1 MKTAVAT
8 AVIAV
13 SLVSAA
19 SAQSDHLE
27 CFKVRDSE
35 RKARYTAR
43 LQNLAPPHG
52 CVVKLPAKLM
62 CVPTAATE
70 LSPTPPGA
78 APGRSTGAFLCYKI
92 RCRSGAVAPL
102 AVTDQFGR
110 RIVKPRRSRLL
121 CAPVPGSN
129 QGEETCVT
137 STTLAETTSTTL
149 GRTTSTTLSEH
160 GSTTT
165 VVPPSTTSTT
175 VLTPTPCTVP
185 NTACGSCG
193 NGACQPIRPTG
204 ELICA
209 YQTQTSC
216 SPETCQS
223 TADCTDGR
231 FCVGAT
237 GDAHCCA
244 ACP

>member
-1 MKTAVAT
+1 MKSVVAT
-8 AVIAV
+8 IVITV

-19 SAQSDHLE
+19 FAQSDHLE

-35 RKARYTAR
+35 RKARYTAK
-43 LQNLAPPHG
+43 LQNLATPHG

-62 CVPTAATE
+62 CVPTVSPQ

-78 APGRSTGAFLCYKI
+78 APGRNTGAFLCYKL
-92 RCRSGAVAPL
+92 RCRAGALAPL

-121 CAPVPGSN
+121 CAPVPGTSE
-129 QGEETCVT
+129 GEETCVT
-137 STTLAETTSTTL
+137 TTTLVETTTSTTL
-149 GRTTSTTLSEH
+149 GGGH
-160 GSTTT
+160 KGSTTT
-165 VVPPSTTSTT
+165 VVPHTTTT
-175 VLTPTPCTVP
+175 TTIPGSCDVV

-193 NGACQPIRPTG
+193 NGACKPIRPSG
-204 ELICA
+204 ELICTF
-209 YQTQTSC
+209 QTQTGC
-216 SPETCQS
+216 SPEACS
-223 TADCTDGR
+223 SSADCSEGR

-244 ACP
+244 VCF

>member
-8 AVIAV
+8 TVIVVA
-13 SLVSAA
+13 LVSAA
-19 SAQSDHLE
+19 FAQSDHLE

-35 RKARYTAR
+35 RKARYTTR

-62 CVPTAATE
+62 CVPTAAPE

-92 RCRSGAVAPL
+92 RCRTGAVAPL

-129 QGEETCVT
+129 QSEETCVT
-137 STTLAETTSTTL
+137 TTTLVETTTSTTL
-149 GRTTSTTLSEH
+149 GGH
-160 GSTTT
+160 KGSTTT
-165 VVPPSTTSTT
+165 VVPPATTTT
-175 VLTPTPCTVP
+175 TIAGSCSVV

-193 NGACQPIRPTG
+193 NGACKPIRPTG

-209 YQTQTSC
+209 FQTQTGC
-216 SPETCQS
+216 SPEACTS
-223 TADCTDGR
+223 TADCADGR

-237 GDAHCCA
+237 GDAHCCDV
-244 ACP
+244 CF